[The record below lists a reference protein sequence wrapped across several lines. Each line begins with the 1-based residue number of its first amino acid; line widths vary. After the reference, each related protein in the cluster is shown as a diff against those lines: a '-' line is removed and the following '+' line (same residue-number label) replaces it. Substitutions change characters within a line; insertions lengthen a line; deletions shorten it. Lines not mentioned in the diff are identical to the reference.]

1 MPRWPVPRT
10 TAPTSCARGATVS
23 WSGSTPPP
31 PAAAA
36 TEPED
41 ELLSLLQSL
50 ADMDITY
57 KALQETDIGRH
68 VNGLRKHPSGEVRLL
83 AISSS
88 SSSSASPWTGS
99 SAAATAAS
107 WRESGSG
114 SAMGSTTVVAVA
126 GSTGISATS
135 CFSLPWNPS
144 PRW

>member
-1 MPRWPVPRT
+1 MRFRE
-10 TAPTSCARGATVS
+10 RGGMDGCLEDKKDQEVDKI
-23 WSGSTPPP
+23 GYSTIG
-31 PAAAA
+31 AFA
-36 TEPED
+36 PED

-50 ADMDITY
+50 ADMDIPY

-107 WRESGSG
+107 WLESGSG
-114 SAMGSTTVVAVA
+114 SATGSTTVVAVA